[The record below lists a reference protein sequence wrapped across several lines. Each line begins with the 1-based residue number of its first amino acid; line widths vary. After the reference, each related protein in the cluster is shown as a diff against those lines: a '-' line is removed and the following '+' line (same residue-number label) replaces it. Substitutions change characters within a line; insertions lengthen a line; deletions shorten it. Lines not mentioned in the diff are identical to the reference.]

1 MDTALQLLLAGV
13 ATGSIYGLIALGFLV
28 IHHATGIVNFAQGQM
43 LMIGSVASY
52 VALSTLGL
60 GYVAAVPLVILVGV
74 ALSLVFNYVLVKPLQ
89 RRKAP
94 AFSIVVGTIALGLIL
109 ADGAALIVGDERRG
123 VPPVFPN
130 EPLRIGAVTVLPQTV
145 ITVVVAWLI
154 VGAIWIFFNKTTTG
168 LSLRAVG
175 LNRVG
180 AAVSGIRVPQL
191 IAIAFAISIVVT
203 VVAGMLIAPTLGAG
217 PRMGLEIGVKAFA
230 AAILGGFDSV
240 YRGMIAGV
248 LIGVLEVFAAYYVS
262 SAFAPAIAYAVLLVA
277 LCLQPLREGASRLTL
292 RRRKQLV

>member
-52 VALSTLGL
+52 IALSALGL
-60 GYVAAVPLVILVGV
+60 GYLAAVPLVILIGV
-74 ALSLVFNYVLVKPLQ
+74 ALSLFFNYGLVKPLQ

-94 AFSIVVGTIALGLIL
+94 TYSVVVGTIALGLIL
-109 ADGAALIVGDERRG
+109 ADGAALVVGDERRG
-123 VPPVFPN
+123 VPSVFANDPIS
-130 EPLRIGAVTVLPQTV
+130 IGSLSVLPQTIV
-145 ITVVVAWLI
+145 TVVAAWLI
-154 VGAIWIFFNKTTTG
+154 VGGIWLFFNKTVTG

-180 AAVSGIRVPQL
+180 AAVSGIRVPRL

-248 LIGVLEVFAAYYVS
+248 FIGVLEVYTAYYVS

-277 LCLQPLREGASRLTL
+277 LCLLPLREGAARFSF